1 MIQIVFC
8 GLEKI
13 FVTRVSPT
21 NRASPAHVISPL
33 IIKLASSMQYVQYSQ
48 LPVVSF
54 MESAHSIQI
63 QRIRNIR
70 IFFIP
75 DSGSKCKLSLEFEV
89 KGIRVGLESEYS
101 GTSTQLKIAQVVP
114 ALLVEQCRNNTVIM
128 AEQCCSTNN
137 VNRLEQRSSMNKVRL
152 VSMNIVLASMNKVEL
167 ASMNNVVNNVIQP

>member
-1 MIQIVFC
+1 
-8 GLEKI
+8 
-13 FVTRVSPT
+13 
-21 NRASPAHVISPL
+21 
-33 IIKLASSMQYVQYSQ
+33 MQYVQYSQ